1 MFGCLQNEQTHDF
14 YPLFRVIFTRLHL
27 IITTH
32 TPVHRSPTS
41 PLSYIAASITAS
53 CPTVH
58 IDVPWGTPGATT
70 FVRQKLGVCPHDIN
84 VNGVTVITTRV
95 DTDVPKECSSMVL
108 TAVVLSHKTLTSCRP
123 MAKGAGTTFTQ
134 NFLPVV
140 II

>member
-1 MFGCLQNEQTHDF
+1 MPACILAYTDSVRTKPFARDT
-14 YPLFRVIFTRLHL
+14 
-27 IITTH
+27 TTH

-108 TAVVLSHKTLTSCRP
+108 TAVTTCTENNDVNRP
-123 MAKGAGTTFTQ
+123 MTKVAQSLYIKNRLYTILVLYYIST
-134 NFLPVV
+134 
-140 II
+140 

>member
-1 MFGCLQNEQTHDF
+1 MT
-14 YPLFRVIFTRLHL
+14 FTRPILLLLPVASDH
-27 IITTH
+27 TTH
-32 TPVHRSPTS
+32 THQSVRRPSS
-41 PLSYIAASITAS
+41 DIAASTTAS

-123 MAKGAGTTFTQ
+123 MTKGQGLSFTQ
-134 NFLPVV
+134 ILPVV
-140 II
+140 IYKIDFII